1 MILFVRFF
9 PDQQY
14 VCLSQTG
21 RIRQNLL
28 PKEFKSTFNLL
39 ECRNCMA
46 SLVFLHITLKP
57 YRYDRNNL
65 HDAVVTE
72 SDATSSAEEV
82 IIYLEP
88 AN

>member
-1 MILFVRFF
+1 
-9 PDQQY
+9 
-14 VCLSQTG
+14 
-21 RIRQNLL
+21 
-28 PKEFKSTFNLL
+28 
-39 ECRNCMA
+39 MA